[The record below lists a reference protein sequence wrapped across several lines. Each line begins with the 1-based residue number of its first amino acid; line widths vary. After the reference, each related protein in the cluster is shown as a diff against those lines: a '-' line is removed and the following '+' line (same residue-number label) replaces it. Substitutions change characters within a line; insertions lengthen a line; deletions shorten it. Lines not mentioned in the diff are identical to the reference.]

1 MIGPAS
7 MLLSMRRYLPFV
19 IVGAVALLTLVS
31 ATILYRAKR
40 LPVLT
45 IAEDHKASGTDGA
58 KSIHVLGN
66 PDAPVTL
73 EEFGDF
79 QCPPC
84 GVISGPINQLEQDY
98 HPRLRVIF
106 RHFPLTIHQ
115 HAREAALA
123 SEAAGRQ
130 GRFWQMHHLL
140 YREQAV
146 WSKAADV
153 RPLFDAYAG
162 MLGLKI
168 DRFKKDME
176 SDEVK
181 RRVTADQEQ
190 GAALGVTVTPTIF
203 INNRALPPAASLNPA
218 SLRAAVEAA
227 INNKSPH

>member
-1 MIGPAS
+1 M
-7 MLLSMRRYLPFV
+7 
-19 IVGAVALLTLVS
+19 
-31 ATILYRAKR
+31 LYRSKR

-45 IAEDHKASGTDGA
+45 IAKNQVASGMDEA
-58 KSIHVLGN
+58 KSIHILGN

-84 GVISGPINQLEQDY
+84 GTLSGPINQLEQDY
-98 HPRLRVIF
+98 RPRLRVIF
-106 RHFPLTIHQ
+106 RHFPLTMHR

-130 GRFWQMHHLL
+130 GRFWQMHDVL

-146 WSKAADV
+146 WSEAADV
-153 RPLFDAYAG
+153 RPLFDTYAG

-176 SDEVK
+176 SEEVN
-181 RRVTADQEQ
+181 RRVTADQLR
-190 GAALGVTVTPTIF
+190 GTALGVTITPTLF
-203 INNRALPPAASLNPA
+203 VNNRALPNASLSPAA
-218 SLRAAVEAA
+218 LRAAVEAA
-227 INNKSPH
+227 MNIKSPPQ

>member
-1 MIGPAS
+1 M
-7 MLLSMRRYLPFV
+7 
-19 IVGAVALLTLVS
+19 
-31 ATILYRAKR
+31 LYRAKR

-45 IAEDHKASGTDGA
+45 ITKNQVASGMDDA
-58 KSIHVLGN
+58 KSIHILGN

-84 GVISGPINQLEQDY
+84 GILSGPINQLEQDY
-98 HPRLRVIF
+98 RPRLRVIF
-106 RHFPLTIHQ
+106 RHFPLTMHR

-130 GRFWQMHHLL
+130 GQFWQMHDVL

-146 WSKAADV
+146 WSEAADV
-153 RPLFDAYAG
+153 RPLFDTYAG

-176 SDEVK
+176 SEEVN
-181 RRVTADQEQ
+181 RRVTADQLR
-190 GAALGVTVTPTIF
+190 GTALGVTITPTLF
-203 INNRALPPAASLNPA
+203 VNNRALPNASLSPT

-227 INNKSPH
+227 MNIKSPPQ

>member
-1 MIGPAS
+1 M
-7 MLLSMRRYLPFV
+7 
-19 IVGAVALLTLVS
+19 
-31 ATILYRAKR
+31 LYRAKR

-45 IAEDHKASGTDGA
+45 IAKDHVASGTGGA

-84 GVISGPINQLEQDY
+84 GTLSGSINQLERDY
-98 HPRLRVIF
+98 RPRLRVIF
-106 RHFPLTIHQ
+106 RQFPLPGHQ

-130 GRFWQMHHLL
+130 GHFWQMHDVL

-153 RPLFDAYAG
+153 RPLFNAYAG

-168 DRFKKDME
+168 DRFKNDME
-176 SDEVK
+176 SNEVK
-181 RRVTADQEQ
+181 RRVSADQQQ
-190 GAALGVTVTPTIF
+190 GVALGVMITPTIF
-203 INNRALPPAASLNPA
+203 INNRALPNASLGPA
-218 SLRAAVEAA
+218 GLRAAVEAA
-227 INNKSPH
+227 MNNKSPR

>member
-1 MIGPAS
+1 M
-7 MLLSMRRYLPFV
+7 
-19 IVGAVALLTLVS
+19 
-31 ATILYRAKR
+31 LYRAKQ

-45 IAEDHKASGTDGA
+45 IAKNHVASGMDDA

-84 GVISGPINQLEQDY
+84 GILSGPINQLEQDY
-98 HPRLRVIF
+98 RPRLRVIF
-106 RHFPLTIHQ
+106 RHFPLTMHR

-123 SEAAGRQ
+123 SEAAGQQ
-130 GRFWQMHHLL
+130 GRFWQMHDVL

-146 WSKAADV
+146 WSEAANV
-153 RPLFDAYAG
+153 RPLFDSYAG

-181 RRVTADQEQ
+181 RRVTADQLR
-190 GAALGVTVTPTIF
+190 GTALGVTITPTLF
-203 INNRALPPAASLNPA
+203 INDRALPNASLSPA
-218 SLRAAVEAA
+218 SLHAAVEAA
-227 INNKSPH
+227 MNVKPSP

>member
-1 MIGPAS
+1 MK
-7 MLLSMRRYLPFV
+7 RYLPVV
-19 IVGAVALLTLVS
+19 IVSAVALLTLGS
-31 ATILYRAKR
+31 AVMLYRAKR
-40 LPVLT
+40 LAVPSST
-45 IAEDHKASGTDGA
+45 RNEGISGMDGA

-84 GVISGPINQLEQDY
+84 GMLSGSINQLEQDY
-98 HPRLRVIF
+98 RPRLRVIF
-106 RHFPLTIHQ
+106 RQFPLPGHQ

-130 GRFWQMHHLL
+130 GRFWQMHDVL

-146 WSKAADV
+146 WSKAADA
-153 RPLFDAYAG
+153 RPLFSAYAG

-168 DRFKKDME
+168 DRFKKDIE

-181 RRVTADQEQ
+181 KRVDADEQ
-190 GAALGVTVTPTIF
+190 QGSRLGVRVTPTIF
-203 INNRALPPAASLNPA
+203 LNNHALPAASANPTG
-218 SLRAAVEAA
+218 LRAAVEAVMKG
-227 INNKSPH
+227 KSPPS

>member
-1 MIGPAS
+1 M
-7 MLLSMRRYLPFV
+7 
-19 IVGAVALLTLVS
+19 
-31 ATILYRAKR
+31 LYRAKR

-45 IAEDHKASGTDGA
+45 ITKNHVASGMDDA
-58 KSIHVLGN
+58 KSIHILGN

-84 GVISGPINQLEQDY
+84 GTLSGPINQLEQDY
-98 HPRLRVIF
+98 RPRLRIIF
-106 RHFPLTIHQ
+106 RHFPLTMHR

-130 GRFWQMHHLL
+130 GRFWQMHDVL

-146 WSKAADV
+146 WSEAADV
-153 RPLFDAYAG
+153 RPLFDTYAG

-176 SDEVK
+176 SEEVN
-181 RRVTADQEQ
+181 RRVTADQLR
-190 GAALGVTVTPTIF
+190 GTALRVTITPTLF
-203 INNRALPPAASLNPA
+203 VNNRALPNASLSPAA
-218 SLRAAVEAA
+218 LRAAVEAA
-227 INNKSPH
+227 MNIKSPPQ

>member
-1 MIGPAS
+1 M
-7 MLLSMRRYLPFV
+7 
-19 IVGAVALLTLVS
+19 
-31 ATILYRAKR
+31 LYRAKR

-45 IAEDHKASGTDGA
+45 IAKNHVASGMDEA
-58 KSIHVLGN
+58 KSIHILGN

-84 GVISGPINQLEQDY
+84 GTLSGPINQLEQDY
-98 HPRLRVIF
+98 RPRLRVIF
-106 RHFPLTIHQ
+106 RHFPLTMHR

-130 GRFWQMHHLL
+130 GRFWQMHDVL

-146 WSKAADV
+146 WSEAADV
-153 RPLFDAYAG
+153 RPLFDTYAG

-176 SDEVK
+176 SEEVN
-181 RRVTADQEQ
+181 RRVTADQLR
-190 GAALGVTVTPTIF
+190 GTALGVTITPTLF
-203 INNRALPPAASLNPA
+203 VNNRALPNASLSPAA
-218 SLRAAVEAA
+218 LRAAVEAA
-227 INNKSPH
+227 MNIKSPPQ

>member
-1 MIGPAS
+1 M
-7 MLLSMRRYLPFV
+7 
-19 IVGAVALLTLVS
+19 
-31 ATILYRAKR
+31 LYRAKR

-45 IAEDHKASGTDGA
+45 IAKNHVASGMDEA
-58 KSIHVLGN
+58 KSIHILGN

-84 GVISGPINQLEQDY
+84 GTLSGPINQLEQDY
-98 HPRLRVIF
+98 RPRLRIIF
-106 RHFPLTIHQ
+106 RHFPLTMHR

-130 GRFWQMHHLL
+130 GRFWQMHDVL

-146 WSKAADV
+146 WSEAADV
-153 RPLFDAYAG
+153 RPLFDTYAG

-176 SDEVK
+176 SEEVN
-181 RRVTADQEQ
+181 RRVTADQLR
-190 GAALGVTVTPTIF
+190 GTALGVTITPTLF
-203 INNRALPPAASLNPA
+203 VNNRALPNASLSPA

-227 INNKSPH
+227 MNIKSPPQ

>member
-1 MIGPAS
+1 M
-7 MLLSMRRYLPFV
+7 
-19 IVGAVALLTLVS
+19 
-31 ATILYRAKR
+31 LYRAKR

-45 IAEDHKASGTDGA
+45 ITKNQVASGMDEA
-58 KSIHVLGN
+58 KSIHILGN

-84 GVISGPINQLEQDY
+84 GTLSGPINQLEQDY
-98 HPRLRVIF
+98 RPRLRIIF
-106 RHFPLTIHQ
+106 RHFPLTMHR

-130 GRFWQMHHLL
+130 GQFWQMHDVL

-146 WSKAADV
+146 WSEAADV
-153 RPLFDAYAG
+153 RPLFDTYAG

-176 SDEVK
+176 SEEVN
-181 RRVTADQEQ
+181 RRVTADQLR
-190 GAALGVTVTPTIF
+190 GTALGVTITPTLF
-203 INNRALPPAASLNPA
+203 VNNRALPNASLSPAA
-218 SLRAAVEAA
+218 LRAGVEAA
-227 INNKSPH
+227 MNIKSPPQ

>member
-1 MIGPAS
+1 M
-7 MLLSMRRYLPFV
+7 
-19 IVGAVALLTLVS
+19 
-31 ATILYRAKR
+31 LYRAKR

-45 IAEDHKASGTDGA
+45 IAKDHLASGIGDP
-58 KSIHVLGN
+58 KSIHILGN
-66 PDAPVTL
+66 PDAPATL

-106 RHFPLTIHQ
+106 RHFPLTMHQ
-115 HAREAALA
+115 HAREAAFA
-123 SEAAGRQ
+123 SEAAARQ
-130 GRFWQMHHLL
+130 GRFWQMHDVL
-140 YREQAV
+140 YREQDV
-146 WSKAADV
+146 WSKAADA

-162 MLGLKI
+162 MIGLKI
-168 DRFKKDME
+168 DRFKNDME

-181 RRVTADQEQ
+181 RRVTADQLR
-190 GAALGVTVTPTIF
+190 GTALGVTITPTIF
-203 INNRALPPAASLNPA
+203 INNRALPNASLNPA

>member
-1 MIGPAS
+1 M
-7 MLLSMRRYLPFV
+7 
-19 IVGAVALLTLVS
+19 
-31 ATILYRAKR
+31 LYRAKR
-40 LPVLT
+40 LPVLS
-45 IAEDHKASGTDGA
+45 IAKDHVASGMDDA
-58 KSIHVLGN
+58 KSTHILGN

-84 GVISGPINQLEQDY
+84 GMLSGPINQLEQDFR
-98 HPRLRVIF
+98 PRLRVIF
-106 RHFPLTIHQ
+106 RHFPLTMHQ

-123 SEAAGRQ
+123 SEAAGQQ
-130 GRFWQMHHLL
+130 GRFWQMHDVL
-140 YREQAV
+140 YRQQAV

-181 RRVTADQEQ
+181 RRVAADQEQ
-190 GAALGVTVTPTIF
+190 GDALGVRITPTIF
-203 INNRALPPAASLNPA
+203 INDRALPNASLSPA
-218 SLRAAVEAA
+218 SLHAAVEAA
-227 INNKSPH
+227 MNAKSPP

>member
-1 MIGPAS
+1 MK
-7 MLLSMRRYLPFV
+7 RYLPVV
-19 IVGAVALLTLVS
+19 IVSAVALLTLGS
-31 ATILYRAKR
+31 AVMLYRAKR
-40 LPVLT
+40 LAVPSST
-45 IAEDHKASGTDGA
+45 RNEGISGMDGA

-84 GVISGPINQLEQDY
+84 GTLSGSINQLEQDY
-98 HPRLRVIF
+98 RPRLRVIF
-106 RHFPLTIHQ
+106 RQFPLPGHQ

-130 GRFWQMHHLL
+130 GRFWQMHDVL

-146 WSKAADV
+146 WSKAADA
-153 RPLFDAYAG
+153 RPLFNAYAG

-168 DRFKKDME
+168 DRFEKDIE

-181 RRVTADQEQ
+181 KRVDADEQ
-190 GAALGVTVTPTIF
+190 QGSRLGVRVTPTIF
-203 INNRALPPAASLNPA
+203 LNNHALPAASANPTG
-218 SLRAAVEAA
+218 LRAAVEAVMKG
-227 INNKSPH
+227 KSPPS

>member
-1 MIGPAS
+1 M
-7 MLLSMRRYLPFV
+7 
-19 IVGAVALLTLVS
+19 
-31 ATILYRAKR
+31 LYRTKR

-45 IAEDHKASGTDGA
+45 IAKNHVASGMDGT

-84 GVISGPINQLEQDY
+84 GTLSAPINQLEQDY
-98 HPRLRVIF
+98 RPRLRVIF

-123 SEAAGRQ
+123 SEAAGQQ
-130 GRFWQMHHLL
+130 GRFWQMHDVL

-176 SDEVK
+176 SEEVK
-181 RRVTADQEQ
+181 RRVDADQLR
-190 GAALGVTVTPTIF
+190 GTALGVTITPTLF
-203 INNRALPPAASLNPA
+203 INDRALPNASLSPA

-227 INNKSPH
+227 TNIKSPP

>member
-1 MIGPAS
+1 
-7 MLLSMRRYLPFV
+7 MLRSMRRYLPFV
-19 IVGAVALLTLVS
+19 IVGAVALLTLGS
-31 ATILYRAKR
+31 APMLYRAKQ

-45 IAEDHKASGTDGA
+45 LTKNHLASGMDDA

-84 GVISGPINQLEQDY
+84 GILSGPINQLEQDY

-106 RHFPLTIHQ
+106 RHFPLTMHR

-123 SEAAGRQ
+123 SEAAGQQ
-130 GRFWQMHHLL
+130 GRFWQMHDVL
-140 YREQAV
+140 YREHAA

-153 RPLFDAYAG
+153 RPLFDTYAG
-162 MLGLKI
+162 TLGLNI
-168 DRFKKDME
+168 DRFNKDME

-181 RRVTADQEQ
+181 RRVDADQQQ
-190 GAALGVTVTPTIF
+190 GTALGVTITPTLF
-203 INNRALPPAASLNPA
+203 VNDRALPNASLSPA
-218 SLRAAVEAA
+218 SLHAAVEAA
-227 INNKSPH
+227 MNVKSPP

>member
-1 MIGPAS
+1 M
-7 MLLSMRRYLPFV
+7 
-19 IVGAVALLTLVS
+19 
-31 ATILYRAKR
+31 LYRAKR

-45 IAEDHKASGTDGA
+45 ITKNHVASGMDDA
-58 KSIHVLGN
+58 KSIHILGN

-84 GVISGPINQLEQDY
+84 GTLSGPINQLEQDY
-98 HPRLRVIF
+98 RPRLRIIF
-106 RHFPLTIHQ
+106 RHFPLTMHR

-130 GRFWQMHHLL
+130 GRFWQMHDVL

-146 WSKAADV
+146 WSEAADV
-153 RPLFDAYAG
+153 RPLFDTYAG

-176 SDEVK
+176 SEEVN
-181 RRVTADQEQ
+181 RRVTADQLR
-190 GAALGVTVTPTIF
+190 GTALGVTITPTLF
-203 INNRALPPAASLNPA
+203 VNNRALPNASLSPAA
-218 SLRAAVEAA
+218 LRAAVEAA
-227 INNKSPH
+227 MNIKSPPQ

>member
-1 MIGPAS
+1 M
-7 MLLSMRRYLPFV
+7 
-19 IVGAVALLTLVS
+19 
-31 ATILYRAKR
+31 LYRAKK

-45 IAEDHKASGTDGA
+45 IAKNHVASGMDDA

-84 GVISGPINQLEQDY
+84 GILSGPINQLEQDY
-98 HPRLRVIF
+98 RPRLRVIF
-106 RHFPLTIHQ
+106 RHFPLTMHR

-123 SEAAGRQ
+123 SEAAGQQ
-130 GRFWQMHHLL
+130 GRFWQMHDVL
-140 YREQAV
+140 YREQAA

-153 RPLFDAYAG
+153 RPLFDAYAE

-176 SDEVK
+176 SEEVK
-181 RRVTADQEQ
+181 RRVDADQQQ
-190 GAALGVTVTPTIF
+190 GTALGVTITPTLF
-203 INNRALPPAASLNPA
+203 VNDRALPNASLSPA
-218 SLRAAVEAA
+218 SLHAAVEAA
-227 INNKSPH
+227 MNVKPSP

>member
-1 MIGPAS
+1 M
-7 MLLSMRRYLPFV
+7 
-19 IVGAVALLTLVS
+19 
-31 ATILYRAKR
+31 LYRAKR

-45 IAEDHKASGTDGA
+45 ITKNHVASGMDDA
-58 KSIHVLGN
+58 KSIHILGN

-84 GVISGPINQLEQDY
+84 GTLSGPINQLEQDY
-98 HPRLRVIF
+98 RPRLRVIF
-106 RHFPLTIHQ
+106 RHFPLTMHR

-130 GRFWQMHHLL
+130 GRFWQMHDVL

-146 WSKAADV
+146 WSEAADV
-153 RPLFDAYAG
+153 RPLFDTYAG

-176 SDEVK
+176 SEEVN
-181 RRVTADQEQ
+181 RRVTADQLR
-190 GAALGVTVTPTIF
+190 GTALGVTITPTLF
-203 INNRALPPAASLNPA
+203 VNNRALPNASLSPA
-218 SLRAAVEAA
+218 TLRAAVEAA
-227 INNKSPH
+227 MNIKSPPQ